1 MNAPNGPLSQPNA
14 DDRGRAPD
22 PQLSAVQAE
31 CALASGAITNVQGV
45 MRWGSNYAALVTITD
60 QNRML
65 TAVYKPQ
72 RGERSLWD
80 FPDGT
85 LCYREVLAY
94 HLSQTLGWEFVPT
107 TVLRDGPHGIGSL
120 QLFVE
125 HDPAVNYFS
134 LDDQYIAQLQRFALF
149 DAIINN
155 ADRKGGHLLLDR
167 NGKLWGIDHGLA
179 FHSAPKLRTVI
190 WEFERQPIP
199 DTLLAAT
206 SALLTTLTCHSA
218 PWVDQMARW
227 LTTSEVN
234 ALVRRI
240 EKLLSARV
248 FPSPSGQGPSYPWPP
263 V

>member
-1 MNAPNGPLSQPNA
+1 MNAPDPPPTPLYTDDRRGSLQRPLSI
-14 DDRGRAPD
+14 
-22 PQLSAVQAE
+22 VEAE
-31 CALASGAITNVQGV
+31 SALASGVIANVQGI
-45 MRWGSNYAALVTITD
+45 MRWGSNYAALVSVAHGE
-60 QNRML
+60 RLL

-94 HLSQTLGWEFVPT
+94 HVSQGLGWGLVPA

-120 QLFVE
+120 QLFIE
-125 HDPAVNYFS
+125 HDPSVNYFT
-134 LDDQYIAQLQRFALF
+134 LDDSFADQLKRFAVF

-155 ADRKGGHLLLDR
+155 ADRKGGHLLLDAH
-167 NGKLWGIDHGLA
+167 NKLWGIDHGLA

-199 DTLLAAT
+199 EPLVPPIEKLLNVI
-206 SALLTTLTCHSA
+206 LCRGE
-218 PWVDQMARW
+218 PWTELMHRW
-227 LTTSEVN
+227 LSATEVS

-240 EKLLSARV
+240 ERLLTTRV
-248 FPSPSGQGPSYPWPP
+248 FPSPSDHGPSYPWPP

>member
-1 MNAPNGPLSQPNA
+1 MNAPDSPPSQPGAADPGEISPPLSI
-14 DDRGRAPD
+14 
-22 PQLSAVQAE
+22 VQAE
-31 CALASGAITNVQGV
+31 CALASGTITNMQGV
-45 MRWGSNYAALVTITD
+45 MRWGSNYAALVTIAD
-60 QNRML
+60 QSRTL

-94 HLSQTLGWEFVPT
+94 HMSQALGWELVPP

-120 QLFVE
+120 QLFIE

-134 LDDQYIAQLQRFALF
+134 LDNRYLTQLQRFVVF

-167 NGKLWGIDHGLA
+167 SAKLWGIDHGLA

-199 DTLLAAT
+199 DSLLAAT
-206 SALLTTLTCHSA
+206 NSLLNTITCHSA
-218 PWVDQMARW
+218 SWIDQMASW
-227 LTTSEVN
+227 LTTSEVD

-248 FPSPSGQGPSYPWPP
+248 FPGPSGRGPSYPWPP

>member
-1 MNAPNGPLSQPNA
+1 
-14 DDRGRAPD
+14 
-22 PQLSAVQAE
+22 
-31 CALASGAITNVQGV
+31 
-45 MRWGSNYAALVTITD
+45 MRWGSNYAALVTVAD
-60 QNRML
+60 GEDRL

-94 HLSQTLGWEFVPT
+94 HVSQALGWELVPA

-120 QLFVE
+120 QLFIE
-125 HDPAVNYFS
+125 HDPSVNFFT
-134 LDDQYIAQLQRFALF
+134 LDDSFADQLQRFAVF

-155 ADRKGGHLLLDR
+155 ADRKGGHLLLDAR
-167 NGKLWGIDHGLA
+167 NKLWGIDHGLA

-199 DTLLAAT
+199 GLLLA
-206 SALLTTLTCHSA
+206 SVERLLNTILCQGA
-218 PWVDQMARW
+218 PWTELMQSW
-227 LTTSEVN
+227 LSSTEVS

-240 EKLLSARV
+240 ERLLATRV
-248 FPSPSGQGPSYPWPP
+248 FPSPGSQGPSYPWPP

>member
-1 MNAPNGPLSQPNA
+1 MNPPDTSPTLPDT
-14 DDRGRAPD
+14 DDRRGS
-22 PQLSAVQAE
+22 PQRPLTIAEAE
-31 CALASGAITNVQGV
+31 CALASGTIANVQGI
-45 MRWGSNYAALVTITD
+45 MRWGSNYAALVSVTD
-60 QNRML
+60 GEGVL

-94 HLSQTLGWEFVPT
+94 NVSQALGWELVPA

-120 QLFVE
+120 QLFIE
-125 HDPAVNYFS
+125 HDPSVNFFT
-134 LDDQYIAQLQRFALF
+134 LDDSFADQLQRFAVF

-155 ADRKGGHLLLDR
+155 ADRKGGHLLLDAQQ
-167 NGKLWGIDHGLA
+167 KLWGIDHGLA

-190 WEFERQPIP
+190 WEFERQPIAEP
-199 DTLLAAT
+199 LLV
-206 SALLTTLTCHSA
+206 SVDNLLNTILCQSQ
-218 PWVDQMARW
+218 PWTESLQSW
-227 LTTSEVN
+227 LTANEVS

-240 EKLLSARV
+240 ERLLKTRV
-248 FPSPSGQGPSYPWPP
+248 YPSPSGHGPSYPWPP

>member
-1 MNAPNGPLSQPNA
+1 MNAPNPPPSQPNA
-14 DDRGRAPD
+14 DDQGGTSGPPLGTA
-22 PQLSAVQAE
+22 QAE
-31 CALASGAITNVQGV
+31 CALASGAIANVQGV
-45 MRWGSNYAALVTITD
+45 MRWGSNYAALVTIAD
-60 QNRML
+60 QNRIL
-65 TAVYKPQ
+65 TAVYKPR

-94 HLSQTLGWEFVPT
+94 HVSQALGWELVPA

-134 LDDQYIAQLQRFALF
+134 LDDRYVAQLQRFAMF
-149 DAIINN
+149 DALINN

-167 NGKLWGIDHGLA
+167 NDKLWGIDHGLA

-199 DTLLAAT
+199 EALLAAT
-206 SALLTTLTCHSA
+206 SNLLNTITCHNA
-218 PWVDQMARW
+218 PWVDQMVSW